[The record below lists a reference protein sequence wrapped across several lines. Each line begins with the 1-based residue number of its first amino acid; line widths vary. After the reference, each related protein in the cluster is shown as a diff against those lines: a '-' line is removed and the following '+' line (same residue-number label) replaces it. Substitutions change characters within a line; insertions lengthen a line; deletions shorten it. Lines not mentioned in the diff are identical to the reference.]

1 MNVLPPDYFCDSS
14 QIKFKNGQNY
24 SIILDP
30 EVAVGTDKE
39 GFRVLE
45 MMYILILVVFM
56 WFFTMSKFT
65 ELYP

>member
-1 MNVLPPDYFCDSS
+1 MPPDYFCDSTH
-14 QIKFKNGQNY
+14 IKLKNAQNY

-39 GFRVLE
+39 VFRVLE